1 MENQNAD
8 VYALCVEQLL
18 SYMDKATTKHLPREK

>member
-8 VYALCVEQLL
+8 VYALCVKQLS